1 MSRRRRAAVLAV
13 LAVLLGGLAA
23 SDVAGREAALRRSL
37 GAPVA
42 VLVVREEIQ
51 AGAPLDR
58 AGLAVR
64 QVPARYAPDDAFAA
78 RGDIAGLKAAVRIPA
93 GADLTPA
100 VVADPA
106 ELAQAAVPVSP
117 GERVAEVVALGSPSL
132 VVRGSRVDVLV
143 TRDGGGNARGQTS
156 VALEDAEVLAA
167 APAPEGAGQPGDG
180 PRVALSL
187 RVKLRDAVYLASAQS
202 SSILRVLP
210 RAAGDR
216 SRGARGLSAGPGG

>member
-1 MSRRRRAAVLAV
+1 MSRRRRAVVLAL
-13 LAVLLGGLAA
+13 LAVVLGGLAA

-37 GAPVA
+37 GAPVT
-42 VLVVREEIQ
+42 VLVTRGEVA
-51 AGAPLDR
+51 AGDRLDR
-58 AGLAVR
+58 VGLAVR
-64 QVPARYAPDDAFAA
+64 QVPARYAPDGAFGA
-78 RGDIAGLKAAVRIPA
+78 RGDIAGLKAAVAIPA
-93 GADLTPA
+93 GTDLTPA

-106 ELAQAAVPVSP
+106 EMAQAAVPVSP
-117 GERVAEVVALGSPSL
+117 GERVADVVALGSPSL

-143 TRDGGGNARGQTS
+143 TRDDGDARGETS

-167 APAPEGAGQPGDG
+167 APAPEGAGRPGDG

-187 RVKLRDAVYLASAQS
+187 RVKLRDAVYLASAQA

-216 SRGARGLSAGPGG
+216 SRGARGLRARPQR